1 MPDDRNAAAA
11 KGQNA
16 TAAKGKDATAKDAGK
31 GAAAD
36 GAKPAKK
43 KNPKLLILGGA
54 VAAFLLVAGAAGW
67 FLTRPKAEDSEVVAD
82 AKGAPAKG
90 EKSDKGDKAAK
101 GKDKDKKSESKKPVF
116 VDLDMITVNLK
127 DPEKFLQI
135 KLTFQLRSAD
145 AVEAVK
151 EVMPMLRNA
160 VIPVLGSQEAADLMT
175 PEGKE
180 KLATQVVEAANKAL
194 APTEVAD
201 AIDTV
206 LITHMIIQ

>member
-1 MPDDRNAAAA
+1 MPDDRNAGA
-11 KGQNA
+11 KAPSAN
-16 TAAKGKDATAKDAGK
+16 AKDAGK
-31 GAAAD
+31 GTPAD

-43 KNPKLLILGGA
+43 KNPKLLVLGGV
-54 VAAFLLVAGAAGW
+54 VAALLIVAGAAGW
-67 FLTRPKAEDSEVVAD
+67 FLTRPKAEDGAPAAD
-82 AKGAPAKG
+82 AKGAAAKG
-90 EKSDKGDKAAK
+90 EKGEKGDKAAK
-101 GKDKDKKSESKKPVF
+101 GKDKDKKAEGKKPVF

-135 KLTFQLRSAD
+135 KLTFQLRNPD
-145 AVEAVK
+145 AVEPLK
-151 EVMPMLRNA
+151 ELMPMLRNA
-160 VIPVLGSQEAADLMT
+160 VIPVLGAQDAAELMT

-180 KLATQVVEAANKAL
+180 KLAAQVVDAANKAL